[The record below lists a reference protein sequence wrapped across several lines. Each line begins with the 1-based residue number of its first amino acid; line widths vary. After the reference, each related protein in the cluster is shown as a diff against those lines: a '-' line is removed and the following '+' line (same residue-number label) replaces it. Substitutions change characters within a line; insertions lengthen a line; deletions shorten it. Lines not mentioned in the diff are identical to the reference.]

1 MLEDMNMRQHIPG
14 RFSESLLDD
23 LPLETSGTV
32 GLEVTPPPRISETRT
47 SFSKLADRVGHLRAR
62 TRLFSDDVTHL
73 HQEAQL
79 EVWSE
84 RARDRAKSSTQE
96 LLAVLSGLGF
106 AWRDIA
112 RMAGVSVPA
121 VQKWR
126 RGESSSGESRY
137 RLAQTVALC
146 DMLSENYLI
155 SDVASWCEVPIHSEA
170 PLTALDLIA
179 GTREELVIEHAA
191 AHTTAESILDRFDPE
206 WRQRYRSDFE
216 VFVAP
221 DDQISIRRRNSDG

>member
-1 MLEDMNMRQHIPG
+1 MLEDMTTRQHIPG
-14 RFSESLLDD
+14 RFSESFLND

-32 GLEVTPPPRISETRT
+32 GLELAPPPRISETRT
-47 SFSKLADRVGHLRAR
+47 SFSKLADQAGHLRSR
-62 TRLFSDDVTHL
+62 TRLLSDDVTHL
-73 HQEAQL
+73 HQDAQL
-79 EVWSE
+79 EEWSE
-84 RARDRAKSSTQE
+84 RARNRARSSTQE

-106 AWRDIA
+106 AWRDVA

-146 DMLSENYLI
+146 DMLSENYLV
-155 SDVASWCEVPIHSEA
+155 SDVASWCEVPIHSDA

-191 AHTTAESILDRFDPE
+191 AHTTSESILDRFEPE

-221 DDQISIRRRNSDG
+221 DDQLSIRRRNSNG